1 MNETIA
7 LLQTCNAGVKTAVNS
22 LENALRKAKD
32 PEMTREL
39 QRSLAAHRVLGT
51 QLHSELDRR
60 NCAGKEPSIMAR
72 TMAKGK
78 MDLCW
83 LMSPKDGT
91 VAALVSDGCAMGI
104 RTVCREGNRR
114 PKADEAAH
122 TLARRI
128 TETEHETV
136 RRLEPYL

>member
-1 MNETIA
+1 MTETIA

-22 LENALRKAKD
+22 LENALRKTRN
-32 PEMTREL
+32 PELAREL
-39 QRSLAAHRVLGT
+39 QRSLAAHRVLGSA
-51 QLHSELDRR
+51 LHEELDRR
-60 NCAGKEPSIMAR
+60 SCTGKEPSAMAR
-72 TMAKGK
+72 SMAKGK

-83 LMSPKDGT
+83 AFAPRDGT

-114 PKADEAAH
+114 PMADEAAH
-122 TLARRI
+122 ALARRI

-136 RRLEPYL
+136 RRLEPFL